1 MDNNYNTR
9 SYLDTEV
16 NGTWHD
22 ATDVRGVAAGAA
34 EVQISGLSCAANGNC
49 VAIGT
54 YTTAAQELQFF
65 QGGTPFLDAEIA
77 GVWQPAVIPPGLAS
91 LDAGFRYTSGLD
103 AVSCASAGNCAAAGT
118 YYSNGTYPSF
128 VMKETNGKWSNAAE
142 LSGLKSLGLSSTG
155 PVEAPVDALSCVLP
169 GDCILGGYLSSGT
182 LGGEGYVA
190 QEVNGHWGPAELVPG
205 LEQLN
210 AGASALVGAV
220 SCSSTGNCSV
230 GGTYADSNSAPQAFV
245 ASEVHGAWSSAIEV
259 PGTAA
264 LNTGGGELPSGG
276 GPPFGAEVQTIECL
290 AGGDCTIVGWYQTL
304 AGASD
309 LFVDSESGGVW
320 ATAIAMPNLATLNA
334 GASLENIG
342 AAAAG
347 LACASVG
354 NCVIAG
360 NYVDASGN
368 AQLFTE
374 TQTSGTFEP
383 ATELPGSGTV
393 NAGFPDAFA
402 DTVNSL
408 SCSGAGACELA
419 GSDAAGGFVDAESG
433 GSWATTPSAFVTSP
447 TVYLGTNAHADEISC
462 PKAGSCAVI
471 GSYET
476 ASRTEDV
483 FYAQETSGVWGADAT
498 MSGLE
503 SLAPGGGLSVDSFQ
517 CSAVGVCTI
526 FGTYLGSGGVDQL
539 FYDVERN
546 GVWQPPQTVT
556 GLPAVT
562 KGPLPYFFYGP
573 RWTGMS
579 CGNAANCVGVGLDTT
594 SSTTTTPF
602 MVTEVKGAWTVDLS
616 EPGSTLPGS
625 PELTDVSC
633 PLPGDCVAMGRHLAA
648 GNAQQVFTVSEVN
661 GTWGAAELLPS
672 PTSLSTATGPLKAA
686 YVEGLT
692 CRTEDTCAVTGQV
705 NLKNQSSEPFVMS
718 RDGGSWE
725 PATLLPGFS
734 TLAKVVPAEGFPYI
748 GVTSPTCPTPTACTI
763 VGTYPIDFQQGFFST
778 LSSFVLVS
786 KNGVWSPLVL
796 LKNPATTKTKHST
809 STYAFDVSGLAC
821 LGTRT
826 CFAIGVTQQTKET
839 QLDANDWLYT
849 YSYAVASATGSGS
862 SYGAPV
868 DLTPRISTYNGA
880 PWNLFDISCGTTGQ
894 VGACGAGG
902 SYDDITATLPFVMT
916 AP

>member
-16 NGTWHD
+16 NGTWHN

-34 EVQISGLSCAANGNC
+34 AVQISGLSCAANGNC

-91 LDAGFRYTSGLD
+91 LDASFRYTSGLD
-103 AVSCASAGNCAAAGT
+103 AVSCASAGNCAVAGT

-128 VMKETNGKWSNAAE
+128 VVDETNGKWSKAAE
-142 LSGLKSLGLSSTG
+142 LSGLRAIGLSKTG
-155 PVEAPVDALSCVLP
+155 PVEAPVDALSCVHP
-169 GDCILGGYLSSGT
+169 GDCILGGYLSSGNI
-182 LGGEGYVA
+182 GGEGFIA
-190 QEVNGHWGPAELVPG
+190 QEVNGHWGPAQLVRG

-210 AGASALVGAV
+210 AGATALVSAV
-220 SCSSTGNCSV
+220 SCSSSGNCSV
-230 GGTYADSNSAPQAFV
+230 GGTYADSNAAPQAFV
-245 ASEVHGAWSSAIEV
+245 ATEVHGAWASAVEV

-264 LNTGGGELPSGG
+264 LNTGGGELPNGG

-320 ATAIAMPNLATLNA
+320 RTAIAMPNLATLNA
-334 GASLENIG
+334 GASLDNNG

-354 NCVIAG
+354 NCVVAG
-360 NYVDASGN
+360 NYVDPSGN
-368 AQLFTE
+368 AELFTE
-374 TQTSGTFEP
+374 TQASGTFAP

-393 NAGFPDAFA
+393 SGGFPDAFA

-408 SCSGAGACELA
+408 SCSAAGDCQLS
-419 GSDAAGGFVDAESG
+419 GSDAAGGFVDTESG
-433 GSWATTPSAFVTSP
+433 GSWATTPSDFVTSP
-447 TVYLGTNAHADEISC
+447 TVYLGTNAHADVISC
-462 PKAGSCAVI
+462 PKAGNCAVI
-471 GSYET
+471 GSYVT
-476 ASRTEDV
+476 ASRTEDL
-483 FYAQETSGVWGADAT
+483 FYAQETSGVWGADAN

-503 SLAPGGGLSVDSFQ
+503 ALAPAGGLSVDSFQ
-517 CSAVGVCTI
+517 CSSVGVCTI

-539 FYDVERN
+539 FYDIERN
-546 GVWQPPQTVT
+546 GVWQAPQTVT

-573 RWTGMS
+573 SWTRVS

-594 SSTTTTPF
+594 SSMTTTPF
-602 MVTEVKGAWTVDLS
+602 MVTEVKGVWSVDLS
-616 EPGSTLPGS
+616 EPGSTLSGT

-633 PLPGDCVAMGRHLAA
+633 PSPGDCVAMGRHLAA
-648 GNAQQVFTVSEVN
+648 GNAEQVFTVSEVG

-672 PTSLSTATGPLKAA
+672 LTSLSTATGPLKAA

-692 CRTEDTCAVTGQV
+692 CRTENACAVTGQV

-718 RDGGSWE
+718 RIDGTWK
-725 PATLLPGFS
+725 PATLLPGFR
-734 TLAKVVPAEGFPYI
+734 TLAKLVPPEGYSYI
-748 GVTSPTCPTPTACTI
+748 GVTSPTCPTPTTCLV
-763 VGTYPIDFQQGFFST
+763 VGWYPVDFQQGFFGAQ
-778 LSSFVLVS
+778 SSFVLTS
-786 KNGVWSPLVL
+786 KNGVWSPLAL
-796 LKNPATTKTKHST
+796 FRNPATTKTKNST
-809 STYAFDVSGLAC
+809 STYLFDVSGLAC
-821 LGTRT
+821 LGART
-826 CFAIGVTQQTKET
+826 CLAIGVTQQTVVT
-839 QLDANDWLYT
+839 QLDPNDTLYT
-849 YSYAVASATGSGS
+849 YTYAVASATGSGS
-862 SYGAPV
+862 SYAVPV
-868 DLTPRISTYNGA
+868 DLTPRISTYNQA
-880 PWNLFDISCGTTGQ
+880 PWSLYDISCGTTGQ
-894 VGACGAGG
+894 VGACGVGG